1 MQSTPASENK
11 KKDELDE
18 ESLDPNVRGNSFR
31 VFVFKSVISLESF
44 FFLLL
49 TSVHMIFLFDLTTR
63 PKELRIASVDI
74 ITSNLVRHYL

>member
-44 FFLLL
+44 FFFIAHFR
-49 TSVHMIFLFDLTTR
+49 SHDIFIRSYDS
-63 PKELRIASVDI
+63 PE